1 LCKSLKIARK
11 KSQKKGITLTLK
23 NLLEKM
29 VFLIHMIYAEL
40 LLRYIELSK
49 ELFGKIW
56 IEILVNI

>member
-1 LCKSLKIARK
+1 MCKSLKIARK

-23 NLLEKM
+23 NRLEKM

>member
-1 LCKSLKIARK
+1 MCKSLKIARK
-11 KSQKKGITLTLK
+11 KSRKKGITLTLK

-29 VFLIHMIYAEL
+29 VFLIHVIYAEL

>member
-1 LCKSLKIARK
+1 MCKSLKIARK

-29 VFLIHMIYAEL
+29 AFLIHMIYAEL

>member
-1 LCKSLKIARK
+1 
-11 KSQKKGITLTLK
+11 
-23 NLLEKM
+23 M

-56 IEILVNI
+56 IKILVNI

>member
-1 LCKSLKIARK
+1 MCKSLKIARK